1 VWGIGEIYTG
11 FWWRNLREGDNLED
25 PGVDGRIMLKW
36 ISEKWD
42 GGHELDS
49 SDSELGQVMGCC
61 EYGNEPSGSIK
72 CGNFLTS

>member
-1 VWGIGEIYTG
+1 MKGELPTG
-11 FWWRNLREGDNLED
+11 FWWGNTREGGNLVD

-42 GGHELDS
+42 GGHELDP
-49 SDSELGQVMGCC
+49 SDSELRQVMGCC